1 LYNLNIK
8 YLNFKINSHKGANM
22 DGRTIYL
29 LAALIGGA
37 FIPIQVALNT
47 LLRRYIGEPMQV
59 TFVSYLAGTLTALF
73 ICFIA
78 RYPLPSATAL
88 TQTSWWMWAG
98 GCLGTLYVWSTI
110 VATLRIGAT
119 LTLALTFAGQMVAA
133 LVLDHYGAIG
143 LAKYPASPV
152 RIAGV
157 VIVFLG
163 VSLIAYAKR

>member
-1 LYNLNIK
+1 MNE
-8 YLNFKINSHKGANM
+8 
-22 DGRTIYL
+22 RTIYI
-29 LAALIGGA
+29 LAALVGGA
-37 FIPIQVALNT
+37 FIPVQVALNS
-47 LLRRYIGEPMQV
+47 LLRRYVGEPMQV
-59 TFVSYLAGTLTALF
+59 TFVSYLAGTLTALL
-73 ICFIA
+73 ICSIA
-78 RYPLPSATAL
+78 RYPLPTSAAL
-88 TQTSWWMWAG
+88 TQTSWWMWTG

-133 LVLDHYGAIG
+133 MLLDNYGAIG

-157 VIVFLG
+157 VIVFVG

>member
-1 LYNLNIK
+1 MN
-8 YLNFKINSHKGANM
+8 
-22 DGRTIYL
+22 GRMIYL
-29 LAALIGGA
+29 LAALTGGA

-47 LLRRYIGEPMQV
+47 LLRRYVGEPMQV
-59 TFVSYLAGTLTALF
+59 TFVSYFAGTLTALF

-78 RYPLPSATAL
+78 RYPLPTSTTL
-88 TQTSWWMWAG
+88 TQTSWWMWTG
-98 GCLGTLYVWSTI
+98 GCLGTLYVWATI

-133 LVLDHYGAIG
+133 LFLDHYGAIG
-143 LAKYPASPV
+143 LAKYPASPA
-152 RIAGV
+152 RLAGV